1 MNNPKVTIVIPVYKT
16 EKYLAASVRSAI
28 DQTYGNL
35 EIILVD
41 DGSPDGSP
49 EICDDFAKKYAHV
62 SVIHKPNGGLSSARN
77 AGIQAATGF
86 YILFLDSDDRLV
98 PNTVELMVAEA
109 LSTGADCVIPN
120 SYFKVYE
127 DKEQRHLSRHFESR
141 YFEEDPILFALNI
154 IIQQGRARR
163 ATAVL
168 YKSSIIRD
176 SRIE

>member
-86 YILFLDSDDRLV
+86 
-98 PNTVELMVAEA
+98 
-109 LSTGADCVIPN
+109 
-120 SYFKVYE
+120 
-127 DKEQRHLSRHFESR
+127 
-141 YFEEDPILFALNI
+141 
-154 IIQQGRARR
+154 
-163 ATAVL
+163 
-168 YKSSIIRD
+168 
-176 SRIE
+176 

>member
-1 MNNPKVTIVIPVYKT
+1 M
-16 EKYLAASVRSAI
+16 
-28 DQTYGNL
+28 
-35 EIILVD
+35 
-41 DGSPDGSP
+41 
-49 EICDDFAKKYAHV
+49 
-62 SVIHKPNGGLSSARN
+62 IHKPNGGLSSARN

-176 SRIE
+176 NGIEFPDKTISEDFFFNLDYMLRAEKLAMFPPHLALPETQRQHILLLFRGFLFDHHPYGR